1 MIESGDHIA
10 SGVLPQRISVSRHEK
25 NLRELRCMVTMM
37 YPVTLHH
44 CHGGSMT
51 ELGPEIQGPG
61 MGERNNPFFQIPL
74 MLDYH
79 TGTRGIDGS
88 LGVEVWESIFEKQV
102 DLLNQVNDQLDYDIW
117 EQANLWSKEN
127 WKSAS
132 PVESHLG

>member
-1 MIESGDHIA
+1 
-10 SGVLPQRISVSRHEK
+10 
-25 NLRELRCMVTMM
+25 MVTMM

-44 CHGGSMT
+44 CHGGSMI
-51 ELGPEIQGPG
+51 ELGPEFQNPG

-79 TGTRGIDGS
+79 TGTRGVDGS

-117 EQANLWSKEN
+117 EQAKLWSNEN
-127 WKSAS
+127 WKSAI